1 MNELTAE
8 YAKAVDLDRKIKV
21 SAQLAQQN
29 LYEVC
34 KGLKEMH
41 DNKLFK
47 ELGYSSFENYCEEEV
62 GIKRHQAQKYLAVA
76 NIENGDTYHHLGVSK
91 LSLLAKL
98 DEPQRE
104 EIQQNVDLETTSVR
118 ELKEKIDSLKKTN
131 DRLMSKVDEAEK
143 NAEKSRKS
151 EEAACGKLSILQT
164 DTEFQKQKIA
174 QLESELESKKN
185 SITALEEQVE
195 ELESRP
201 VEVAVAETDS
211 HEIENLKDAMKRV
224 DLDWS
229 LKYNEL
235 QESNLKESIEKNK
248 AHTAEIEKLKAEY
261 EEKLANAEKPEY
273 DCTEVFKAYLANA
286 IDAVKRLIS
295 FANDYP
301 EEELFKEKIKGLFSN
316 VNKCMEENKNA
327 EII

>member
-8 YAKAVDLDRKIKV
+8 YAKAADLDRKIKV
-21 SAQLAQQN
+21 SAQLAQQS
-29 LYEVC
+29 LYDMC
-34 KGLKEMH
+34 MGLKEMR
-41 DNKLFK
+41 DGKLYK
-47 ELGYSSFENYCEEEV
+47 ELGYSTFEDYTENEV
-62 GIKRHQAQKYLAVA
+62 GLSRFMAYKYAAIADMKNVES
-76 NIENGDTYHHLGVSK
+76 IQQIGVTK

-104 EIQQNVDLETTSVR
+104 EIQKVTDLESTSVK
-118 ELKEKIDSLKKTN
+118 ELKARIAELKAIA
-131 DRLMSKVDEAEK
+131 D
-143 NAEKSRKS
+143 KSQGTIS
-151 EEAACGKLSILQT
+151 
-164 DTEFQKQKIA
+164 

-261 EEKLANAEKPEY
+261 EGKLANTAKSGA
-273 DCTEVFKAYLANA
+273 DCKEVFKVYLANA

-301 EEELFKEKIKGLFSN
+301 EEKLFKKKIKELLIGIDKN
-316 VNKCMEENKNA
+316 TEE
-327 EII
+327 

>member
-1 MNELTAE
+1 MNNELTAE
-8 YAKAVDLDRKIKV
+8 YAKAADLDRKIKV
-21 SAQLAQQN
+21 SAQLAQQS
-29 LYEVC
+29 LYDMC
-34 KGLKEMH
+34 MGLKEMR
-41 DNKLFK
+41 DNKLYK
-47 ELGYSSFENYCEEEV
+47 ELGYQNFEEYCEKEV
-62 GIKRHQAQKYLAVA
+62 GFTRQSAYNYIRIA
-76 NIENGDTYHHLGVSK
+76 EK
-91 LSLLAKL
+91 LPQDFVNSSLQIGTKKLTLLATL

-104 EIQQNVDLETTSVR
+104 EIQQNTDLESISVR
-118 ELKEKIDSLKKTN
+118 ELKARIAELKSIA
-131 DRLMSKVDEAEK
+131 D
-143 NAEKSRKS
+143 KSQGTIS
-151 EEAACGKLSILQT
+151 
-164 DTEFQKQKIA
+164 
-174 QLESELESKKN
+174 QLESELENKKN

-195 ELESRP
+195 ELENRP

-248 AHTAEIEKLKAEY
+248 VHTAEIEKLKAEY
-261 EEKLANAEKPEY
+261 EEKLANTAKSGA
-273 DCTEVFKAYLANA
+273 DCKEVFKVYLANA

>member
-1 MNELTAE
+1 MNNELTAE
-8 YAKAVDLDRKIKV
+8 YAKAADLDRKIKV
-21 SAQLAQQN
+21 SAQLAQQS
-29 LYEVC
+29 LYDMC
-34 KGLKEMH
+34 MGLKEMR
-41 DNKLFK
+41 DSKLYK
-47 ELGYSSFENYCEEEV
+47 ELGYSEFNDYCTAELGATDRTTYKYISIVEN
-62 GIKRHQAQKYLAVA
+62 LS
-76 NIENGDTYHHLGVSK
+76 ENLVKSTSLGTEK
-91 LSLLAKL
+91 LYLLAKL

-104 EIQQNVDLETTSVR
+104 EIQQNTDLESTSVR
-118 ELKEKIDSLKKTN
+118 ELKARIAELKAIA
-131 DRLMSKVDEAEK
+131 D
-143 NAEKSRKS
+143 KSQGTIS
-151 EEAACGKLSILQT
+151 
-164 DTEFQKQKIA
+164 

-235 QESNLKESIEKNK
+235 QESNLKENIEKNK
-248 AHTAEIEKLKAEY
+248 AHTAEIEKLRVEY

-301 EEELFKEKIKGLFSN
+301 EEKLFKEKIKELLIGIDKN
-316 VNKCMEENKNA
+316 TEE
-327 EII
+327 

>member
-21 SAQLAQQN
+21 SAQLAQQS
-29 LYEVC
+29 LYDMC
-34 KGLKEMH
+34 MGFKEMR
-41 DNKLFK
+41 DGKLYK
-47 ELGYSSFENYCEEEV
+47 ELGYQNFEEYCEKEV
-62 GIKRHQAQKYLAVA
+62 GFTRQSAYNYIRIAEKLPQDFVNSSLQIGTK
-76 NIENGDTYHHLGVSK
+76 K

-104 EIQQNVDLETTSVR
+104 EIQQNTDLESTSVR
-118 ELKEKIDSLKKTN
+118 ELKARIAELKSIA
-131 DRLMSKVDEAEK
+131 D
-143 NAEKSRKS
+143 KSQGTIS
-151 EEAACGKLSILQT
+151 
-164 DTEFQKQKIA
+164 
-174 QLESELESKKN
+174 QLESELENKKN
-185 SITALEEQVE
+185 SIAALEEQVE
-195 ELESRP
+195 ELENRP
-201 VEVAVAETDS
+201 IEVAVAENSS

-235 QESNLKESIEKNK
+235 QESNLKENIEKNK
-248 AHTAEIEKLKAEY
+248 AHTAEIEKLRAEY
-261 EEKLANAEKPEY
+261 EEKLANAEKTEY

-316 VNKCMEENKNA
+316 VNKCMEGNENA

>member
-1 MNELTAE
+1 MNNELTAE
-8 YAKAVDLDRKIKV
+8 YAKAADLDRKIKV
-21 SAQLAQQN
+21 SAQLAQQS
-29 LYEVC
+29 LYDMC
-34 KGLKEMH
+34 MGLKEMR
-41 DNKLFK
+41 DSKLYK
-47 ELGYSSFENYCEEEV
+47 ELGYQNFEEYCENEV
-62 GIKRHQAQKYLAVA
+62 GIKRNQAMKYAKIA
-76 NIENGDTYHHLGVSK
+76 EIENAQSTVHFEKIGTEK
-91 LSLLAKL
+91 LYLLAKL

-104 EIQQNVDLETTSVR
+104 EIQKVTDLESTSVK
-118 ELKEKIDSLKKTN
+118 ELKARIAELKAIA
-131 DRLMSKVDEAEK
+131 D
-143 NAEKSRKS
+143 KSQGTIS
-151 EEAACGKLSILQT
+151 
-164 DTEFQKQKIA
+164 

-229 LKYNEL
+229 LKYNEF

-261 EEKLANAEKPEY
+261 EEKLAKTAKSGA
-273 DCTEVFKAYLANA
+273 DCKEVFKVYLANA

-301 EEELFKEKIKGLFSN
+301 EEKLFKEKIKELLIGIDKN
-316 VNKCMEENKNA
+316 TEE
-327 EII
+327 

>member
-8 YAKAVDLDRKIKV
+8 YAKAADLDRKIKV
-21 SAQLAQQN
+21 SAQLAQQS
-29 LYEVC
+29 LYDMC
-34 KGLKEMH
+34 MGLKEMR
-41 DNKLFK
+41 DGKLYK
-47 ELGYSSFENYCEEEV
+47 ELGYSEFNDYCTAELGATDRTAYKYISIVEN
-62 GIKRHQAQKYLAVA
+62 LS
-76 NIENGDTYHHLGVSK
+76 ENLVKSTSIGTEK
-91 LSLLAKL
+91 LYLLAKL

-104 EIQQNVDLETTSVR
+104 EIQQATDLESTSVK
-118 ELKEKIDSLKKTN
+118 ELKARIAELKAIA
-131 DRLMSKVDEAEK
+131 D
-143 NAEKSRKS
+143 KSQGTIS
-151 EEAACGKLSILQT
+151 
-164 DTEFQKQKIA
+164 

-201 VEVAVAETDS
+201 VEIAVAETDS

-248 AHTAEIEKLKAEY
+248 VHTAEIEKLKAEY
-261 EEKLANAEKPEY
+261 EEKLANTAKSGA
-273 DCTEVFKAYLANA
+273 DCKEVFKVYLANA

>member
-8 YAKAVDLDRKIKV
+8 YAKAADLDRKIKV
-21 SAQLAQQN
+21 SAQLAQQS
-29 LYEVC
+29 LYDMC
-34 KGLKEMH
+34 MGLKEMR
-41 DNKLFK
+41 DSKLYK
-47 ELGYSSFENYCEEEV
+47 ELGYQNFEEYCENEV
-62 GIKRHQAQKYLAVA
+62 GIKRNQAMKYAKIA
-76 NIENGDTYHHLGVSK
+76 EIENAQSTVHFEKIGTEK
-91 LSLLAKL
+91 LYLLAKL

-104 EIQQNVDLETTSVR
+104 EIQQATDLESTSVK
-118 ELKEKIDSLKKTN
+118 ELKARIAELKAIA
-131 DRLMSKVDEAEK
+131 D
-143 NAEKSRKS
+143 KSQGTIS
-151 EEAACGKLSILQT
+151 
-164 DTEFQKQKIA
+164 

-261 EEKLANAEKPEY
+261 EEKLANTAKSGA
-273 DCTEVFKAYLANA
+273 DCKEVFKVYLANA

-301 EEELFKEKIKGLFSN
+301 KEKLFKEKIKELLIGIDKN
-316 VNKCMEENKNA
+316 TEE
-327 EII
+327 

>member
-8 YAKAVDLDRKIKV
+8 YAKAADLDRKIKV
-21 SAQLAQQN
+21 SAQLAQQS
-29 LYEVC
+29 LYDMC
-34 KGLKEMH
+34 MGLKEMR
-41 DNKLFK
+41 DGKLYK
-47 ELGYSSFENYCEEEV
+47 ELGYSTFEEYCKNEV
-62 GIKRHQAQKYLAVA
+62 GLSRFMAYKYVA
-76 NIENGDTYHHLGVSK
+76 IADMKNVESIQQIGVTK

-104 EIQQNVDLETTSVR
+104 EIQQATDLESTSVK
-118 ELKEKIDSLKKTN
+118 ELKARIAELKAIA
-131 DRLMSKVDEAEK
+131 D
-143 NAEKSRKS
+143 KSQGTIS
-151 EEAACGKLSILQT
+151 
-164 DTEFQKQKIA
+164 
-174 QLESELESKKN
+174 QLESELENKKN

-261 EEKLANAEKPEY
+261 EEKLANTAKSGA
-273 DCTEVFKAYLANA
+273 DCKEVFKVYLANA

-301 EEELFKEKIKGLFSN
+301 EEKLFKEKIKELLIGIDKN
-316 VNKCMEENKNA
+316 TEE
-327 EII
+327 

>member
-8 YAKAVDLDRKIKV
+8 YAKAADLDRKIKV
-21 SAQLAQQN
+21 SAQLAQHS
-29 LYEVC
+29 LYDMC
-34 KGLKEMH
+34 MGLKEMR
-41 DNKLFK
+41 DSKLYK
-47 ELGYSSFENYCEEEV
+47 ELGYQNFEEYCENEV
-62 GIKRHQAQKYLAVA
+62 GIKRNQAMKYAKIA
-76 NIENGDTYHHLGVSK
+76 EIENAQSTVHFEKIGTEK
-91 LSLLAKL
+91 LYLLAKL

-104 EIQQNVDLETTSVR
+104 EIQQVTDLESTSVK
-118 ELKEKIDSLKKTN
+118 ELKARIAELKAIA
-131 DRLMSKVDEAEK
+131 D
-143 NAEKSRKS
+143 KSQGTIS
-151 EEAACGKLSILQT
+151 
-164 DTEFQKQKIA
+164 

-261 EEKLANAEKPEY
+261 EEKLANTAKSGA
-273 DCTEVFKAYLANA
+273 DCKEVFKVYLANA

-301 EEELFKEKIKGLFSN
+301 EEKLFKKKIKELLIGIDKN
-316 VNKCMEENKNA
+316 TEE
-327 EII
+327 

>member
-1 MNELTAE
+1 MNNELTAE

-21 SAQLAQQN
+21 SAQLAQQS
-29 LYEVC
+29 LYDMC
-34 KGLKEMH
+34 MGLKEMR
-41 DNKLFK
+41 DNKLYK
-47 ELGYSSFENYCEEEV
+47 ELGYSEFNDYCTAELGATDRTAYKYISIVEN
-62 GIKRHQAQKYLAVA
+62 LS
-76 NIENGDTYHHLGVSK
+76 ENLVKSTSIGTEK
-91 LSLLAKL
+91 LYLLAKL

-104 EIQQNVDLETTSVR
+104 EIQQNTDLESTSVR
-118 ELKEKIDSLKKTN
+118 ELKARIAELKAIA
-131 DRLMSKVDEAEK
+131 D
-143 NAEKSRKS
+143 KSQGTIS
-151 EEAACGKLSILQT
+151 
-164 DTEFQKQKIA
+164 

-248 AHTAEIEKLKAEY
+248 AHTAEIEKLRVEY

-301 EEELFKEKIKGLFSN
+301 EEKLFKEKIKELLIGIDKN
-316 VNKCMEENKNA
+316 TEE
-327 EII
+327 

>member
-1 MNELTAE
+1 MNNELTAE

-21 SAQLAQQN
+21 SAQLAQQS
-29 LYEVC
+29 LYDMC
-34 KGLKEMH
+34 MGLKEMR
-41 DNKLFK
+41 DNKLYK
-47 ELGYSSFENYCEEEV
+47 ELGYSEFNDYCTAELGATDRTAYKYISIVEN
-62 GIKRHQAQKYLAVA
+62 LS
-76 NIENGDTYHHLGVSK
+76 ENLVKSTSIGTEK
-91 LSLLAKL
+91 LYLLAKL

-104 EIQQNVDLETTSVR
+104 EIQQNTDLESTSVR
-118 ELKEKIDSLKKTN
+118 ELKARIAELKAIA
-131 DRLMSKVDEAEK
+131 D
-143 NAEKSRKS
+143 KSQGTIS
-151 EEAACGKLSILQT
+151 
-164 DTEFQKQKIA
+164 

-248 AHTAEIEKLKAEY
+248 AHTAEIEKLRVEY
-261 EEKLANAEKPEY
+261 EEKLANTAKSGA
-273 DCTEVFKAYLANA
+273 DCKEVFKVYLANA

-301 EEELFKEKIKGLFSN
+301 EEKLFKEKIKELLIGIDKN
-316 VNKCMEENKNA
+316 TEE
-327 EII
+327 

>member
-1 MNELTAE
+1 MAALLRVAACMVLKMTNPPRKNSGSSTNGWKMHTKRRISMNELTAE
-8 YAKAVDLDRKIKV
+8 YAKAADLDRKIKV
-21 SAQLAQQN
+21 SAQLAQQS
-29 LYEVC
+29 LYDMC
-34 KGLKEMH
+34 MGLKEMR
-41 DNKLFK
+41 DSKLYK
-47 ELGYSSFENYCEEEV
+47 ELGYSEFNDYCTAELGATDRTTYKYISIVEN
-62 GIKRHQAQKYLAVA
+62 LS
-76 NIENGDTYHHLGVSK
+76 ENLVKSTSLGTEK
-91 LSLLAKL
+91 LYLLAKL

-104 EIQQNVDLETTSVR
+104 EIQKVTDLESTSVK
-118 ELKEKIDSLKKTN
+118 ELKARIAELKAIA
-131 DRLMSKVDEAEK
+131 D
-143 NAEKSRKS
+143 KSQGTIS
-151 EEAACGKLSILQT
+151 
-164 DTEFQKQKIA
+164 

-248 AHTAEIEKLKAEY
+248 VHTAEIEKLKAEY
-261 EEKLANAEKPEY
+261 EEKLANTAKSGA
-273 DCTEVFKAYLANA
+273 DCKEVFKVYLANA

-301 EEELFKEKIKGLFSN
+301 EEKLFKEKIKELLIGIDKN
-316 VNKCMEENKNA
+316 TEE
-327 EII
+327 

>member
-8 YAKAVDLDRKIKV
+8 YAKAADLDRKIKV
-21 SAQLAQQN
+21 SAQLAQQS
-29 LYEVC
+29 LYDMC
-34 KGLKEMH
+34 MGLKEMR
-41 DNKLFK
+41 DSKLYK
-47 ELGYSSFENYCEEEV
+47 ELGYSEFNDYCTAELGATDRTTYKYISIVEN
-62 GIKRHQAQKYLAVA
+62 LS
-76 NIENGDTYHHLGVSK
+76 ENLVKSTSLGTEK
-91 LSLLAKL
+91 LYLLAKL

-104 EIQQNVDLETTSVR
+104 EIQKVTDLESTSEK
-118 ELKEKIDSLKKTN
+118 ELKARIAELKAIA
-131 DRLMSKVDEAEK
+131 D
-143 NAEKSRKS
+143 KSQGTIS
-151 EEAACGKLSILQT
+151 
-164 DTEFQKQKIA
+164 

-248 AHTAEIEKLKAEY
+248 VHTAEIEKLKAEY
-261 EEKLANAEKPEY
+261 EEKLANTAKSGA
-273 DCTEVFKAYLANA
+273 DCKEVFKVYLANA

-301 EEELFKEKIKGLFSN
+301 EEKLFKEKIKELLIGIDKN
-316 VNKCMEENKNA
+316 TEE
-327 EII
+327 

>member
-8 YAKAVDLDRKIKV
+8 YAKAADLDRKIKV
-21 SAQLAQQN
+21 SAQLAQQS
-29 LYEVC
+29 LYDMC
-34 KGLKEMH
+34 MGLKEMR
-41 DNKLFK
+41 DGKLYK
-47 ELGYSSFENYCEEEV
+47 ELGYSTFEDYTENEV
-62 GIKRHQAQKYLAVA
+62 GLSRFMAYKYAAIADMKNVES
-76 NIENGDTYHHLGVSK
+76 IQQIGVTK

-104 EIQQNVDLETTSVR
+104 EIQQATDLESTSVK
-118 ELKEKIDSLKKTN
+118 ELKARIAELKAIA
-131 DRLMSKVDEAEK
+131 D
-143 NAEKSRKS
+143 KSQGTIS
-151 EEAACGKLSILQT
+151 
-164 DTEFQKQKIA
+164 

-201 VEVAVAETDS
+201 VEIAVAETDS

-248 AHTAEIEKLKAEY
+248 VHTAEIEKLKAEY
-261 EEKLANAEKPEY
+261 EEKLANTAKSGA
-273 DCTEVFKAYLANA
+273 DCKEVFKVYLANA

>member
-8 YAKAVDLDRKIKV
+8 YAKAADLDRKIKV
-21 SAQLAQQN
+21 SAQLAQQS
-29 LYEVC
+29 LYDMC
-34 KGLKEMH
+34 MGLKEMR
-41 DNKLFK
+41 DNKLYK
-47 ELGYSSFENYCEEEV
+47 ELGYSEFNDYCTAELGATDRTAYKYISIVEN
-62 GIKRHQAQKYLAVA
+62 LS
-76 NIENGDTYHHLGVSK
+76 ENLVKSTSIGTEK
-91 LSLLAKL
+91 LYLLAKL

-104 EIQQNVDLETTSVR
+104 EIQQNTDLESTSVR
-118 ELKEKIDSLKKTN
+118 ELKARIAELKAIA
-131 DRLMSKVDEAEK
+131 D
-143 NAEKSRKS
+143 KSQGTIS
-151 EEAACGKLSILQT
+151 
-164 DTEFQKQKIA
+164 

-248 AHTAEIEKLKAEY
+248 VHTAEIEKLKAEY
-261 EEKLANAEKPEY
+261 EEKLANTAKSGA
-273 DCTEVFKAYLANA
+273 DCKEVFKVYLANA

-301 EEELFKEKIKGLFSN
+301 EEKLFKEKIKELLIGIDKN
-316 VNKCMEENKNA
+316 TEE
-327 EII
+327 

>member
-1 MNELTAE
+1 MNNELTAE
-8 YAKAVDLDRKIKV
+8 YAKAADLDRKIKV
-21 SAQLAQQN
+21 SAQLAQQS
-29 LYEVC
+29 LYDMC
-34 KGLKEMH
+34 MGLKEMR
-41 DNKLFK
+41 DSKLYK
-47 ELGYSSFENYCEEEV
+47 ELGYSEFNDYCTAELGATDRTAYKYISIVEN
-62 GIKRHQAQKYLAVA
+62 LS
-76 NIENGDTYHHLGVSK
+76 ENLVKSTSIGTEK
-91 LSLLAKL
+91 LYLLAKL

-104 EIQQNVDLETTSVR
+104 EIQQATDLESTSVK
-118 ELKEKIDSLKKTN
+118 ELKARIAELKAIA
-131 DRLMSKVDEAEK
+131 D
-143 NAEKSRKS
+143 KSQGTIS
-151 EEAACGKLSILQT
+151 
-164 DTEFQKQKIA
+164 

-261 EEKLANAEKPEY
+261 EEKLANTAKSGA
-273 DCTEVFKAYLANA
+273 DCKEVFKVYLANA

-301 EEELFKEKIKGLFSN
+301 EEKLFKEKIKELLIGIDKN
-316 VNKCMEENKNA
+316 TEE
-327 EII
+327 

>member
-8 YAKAVDLDRKIKV
+8 YAKAADLDRKIKI
-21 SAQLAQQN
+21 SAQLAQQS
-29 LYEVC
+29 LYDMC
-34 KGLKEMH
+34 MGLKEMR
-41 DNKLFK
+41 DSKLYK
-47 ELGYSSFENYCEEEV
+47 ELGYQNFEEYCENEV
-62 GIKRHQAQKYLAVA
+62 GIKRNQAMKYAKIA
-76 NIENGDTYHHLGVSK
+76 EIENAQSTVHFEKIGTEK
-91 LSLLAKL
+91 LYLLAKL

-104 EIQQNVDLETTSVR
+104 EIQQVTDLESTSVK
-118 ELKEKIDSLKKTN
+118 ELKARIAELKAIA
-131 DRLMSKVDEAEK
+131 D
-143 NAEKSRKS
+143 KSQGTIS
-151 EEAACGKLSILQT
+151 
-164 DTEFQKQKIA
+164 

-261 EEKLANAEKPEY
+261 EEKLANTAKSGA
-273 DCTEVFKAYLANA
+273 DCKEVFKVYLANA

-301 EEELFKEKIKGLFSN
+301 EEKLFKKKIKELLIGIDKN
-316 VNKCMEENKNA
+316 TEE
-327 EII
+327 

>member
-8 YAKAVDLDRKIKV
+8 YAKAADLDRKIKV
-21 SAQLAQQN
+21 SAQLAQQS
-29 LYEVC
+29 LYDMC
-34 KGLKEMH
+34 MGLKEMR
-41 DNKLFK
+41 DNKLYK
-47 ELGYSSFENYCEEEV
+47 ELGYQNFEEYCEKEV
-62 GIKRHQAQKYLAVA
+62 GFTRQSAYNYIRIA
-76 NIENGDTYHHLGVSK
+76 EK
-91 LSLLAKL
+91 LPQDFVNSSLQIGTKKLTLLATL

-104 EIQQNVDLETTSVR
+104 EIQQATDLESTSVK
-118 ELKEKIDSLKKTN
+118 ELKARIAELKAIA
-131 DRLMSKVDEAEK
+131 D
-143 NAEKSRKS
+143 KSQGTIS
-151 EEAACGKLSILQT
+151 
-164 DTEFQKQKIA
+164 

-248 AHTAEIEKLKAEY
+248 AHTAEIEKLRVEY
-261 EEKLANAEKPEY
+261 EEKLANSEKPEY

-295 FANDYP
+295 FANNYP

>member
-1 MNELTAE
+1 MNNELTAE
-8 YAKAVDLDRKIKV
+8 YAKAADLDRKIKV
-21 SAQLAQQN
+21 SAQLAQQS
-29 LYEVC
+29 LYDMC
-34 KGLKEMH
+34 MGLKEMR
-41 DNKLFK
+41 DGKLYK
-47 ELGYSSFENYCEEEV
+47 ELGYSEFNDYCTAELGATDRTAYKYISIVEN
-62 GIKRHQAQKYLAVA
+62 LS
-76 NIENGDTYHHLGVSK
+76 ENLVKSTSIGTEK
-91 LSLLAKL
+91 LYLLAKL

-104 EIQQNVDLETTSVR
+104 EIQQATDLESTSVK
-118 ELKEKIDSLKKTN
+118 ELKARIAELKAIA
-131 DRLMSKVDEAEK
+131 D
-143 NAEKSRKS
+143 KSQGTIS
-151 EEAACGKLSILQT
+151 
-164 DTEFQKQKIA
+164 

-185 SITALEEQVE
+185 SITALEEQIE

-261 EEKLANAEKPEY
+261 EEKLANTAKSGA
-273 DCTEVFKAYLANA
+273 DCKEVFKVYLANA

-301 EEELFKEKIKGLFSN
+301 EEKLFKEKIKELLIGIDKN
-316 VNKCMEENKNA
+316 TEE
-327 EII
+327 

>member
-8 YAKAVDLDRKIKV
+8 YAKAADLDRKIKV
-21 SAQLAQQN
+21 SAQLAQQS
-29 LYEVC
+29 LYDMC
-34 KGLKEMH
+34 MGLKEMR
-41 DNKLFK
+41 DSKLYK
-47 ELGYSSFENYCEEEV
+47 ELGYQNFEEYCENEV
-62 GIKRHQAQKYLAVA
+62 GIKRNQAMKYAKIA
-76 NIENGDTYHHLGVSK
+76 EIENAQSTVHFEKIGTEK
-91 LSLLAKL
+91 LYLLAKL

-104 EIQQNVDLETTSVR
+104 EIQQVTDLESTSVK
-118 ELKEKIDSLKKTN
+118 ELKARIAELKAIA
-131 DRLMSKVDEAEK
+131 D
-143 NAEKSRKS
+143 KSQGTIS
-151 EEAACGKLSILQT
+151 
-164 DTEFQKQKIA
+164 
-174 QLESELESKKN
+174 QLESELENKKN

-261 EEKLANAEKPEY
+261 EEKLANTAKSGA
-273 DCTEVFKAYLANA
+273 DCKEVFKVYLANA

-301 EEELFKEKIKGLFSN
+301 EEKLFKKKIKELLIGIDKN
-316 VNKCMEENKNA
+316 TEE
-327 EII
+327 

>member
-8 YAKAVDLDRKIKV
+8 YAKAADLDRKIKV
-21 SAQLAQQN
+21 SAQLAQQS
-29 LYEVC
+29 LYDMC
-34 KGLKEMH
+34 MGLKEMR
-41 DNKLFK
+41 DGKLYK
-47 ELGYSSFENYCEEEV
+47 ELGYSTFEDYTENEIGLSRFMAY
-62 GIKRHQAQKYLAVA
+62 KYAAIADMKNVES
-76 NIENGDTYHHLGVSK
+76 IQQIGVTK

-104 EIQQNVDLETTSVR
+104 EIQQATDLESTSVK
-118 ELKEKIDSLKKTN
+118 ELKARIAELKAIA
-131 DRLMSKVDEAEK
+131 D
-143 NAEKSRKS
+143 KSQGTIS
-151 EEAACGKLSILQT
+151 
-164 DTEFQKQKIA
+164 

-248 AHTAEIEKLKAEY
+248 AHTAEIEKLRVEY
-261 EEKLANAEKPEY
+261 EEKLANSEKPEY

-295 FANDYP
+295 FANNYP